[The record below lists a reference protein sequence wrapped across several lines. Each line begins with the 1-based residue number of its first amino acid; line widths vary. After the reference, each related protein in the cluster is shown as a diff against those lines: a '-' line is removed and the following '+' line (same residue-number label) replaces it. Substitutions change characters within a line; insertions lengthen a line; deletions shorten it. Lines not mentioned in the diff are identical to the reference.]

1 MRASAYSLYLML
13 FSYNH
18 PPQPSTTATEMSNT
32 ISNHVQYY
40 SRILFFNGK
49 IFSLVCVIEFFLP
62 TIQLQSN
69 LSYFM
74 AIGGSQNQLIM
85 RGYVLREI
93 T

>member
-1 MRASAYSLYLML
+1 MFHEQPWHLIFLAILLHDKRKGELAEDDGFEVPLGFVVSRRTPDEAS
-13 FSYNH
+13 
-18 PPQPSTTATEMSNT
+18 QRQ
-32 ISNHVQYY
+32 I
-40 SRILFFNGK
+40 
-49 IFSLVCVIEFFLP
+49 
-62 TIQLQSN
+62 QSN